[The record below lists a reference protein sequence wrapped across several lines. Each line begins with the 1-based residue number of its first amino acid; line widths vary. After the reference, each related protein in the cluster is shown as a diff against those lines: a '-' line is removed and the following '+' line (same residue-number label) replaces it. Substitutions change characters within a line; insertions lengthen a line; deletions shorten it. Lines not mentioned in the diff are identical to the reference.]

1 VAFDGKLSHYVLM
14 RTIRTLL
21 LLLTAAVAAISAD
34 ETAKWLTP
42 FDGKTLKG
50 WKAEG
55 NAAWSVLDGA
65 IVGRQGPGG
74 AAGDLFTE
82 ARWADFE
89 LEAEW
94 KMRFPGNSGFW
105 FRVAGPNTGYQVDF
119 LDQPSH
125 PGVLS
130 GSIYCMGKAFIAENR
145 DPATVNRDGWN
156 RMRLRVIGDEIALE
170 QNGKKV
176 VQIRDGAFPGSGS
189 IGIQVHAGKAFEG
202 MEVQVRKIRL
212 RPLSRLPG
220 K

>member
-1 VAFDGKLSHYVLM
+1 MNIL
-14 RTIRTLL
+14 RTLL
-21 LLLTAAVAAISAD
+21 LLAAAALTTASAAES
-34 ETAKWLTP
+34 AKWLAP
-42 FDGKTLKG
+42 FNGRDLKG

-55 NAAWSVLDGA
+55 NAAWSVVDGS

-82 ARWADFE
+82 AQWPDFE

-94 KMRFPGNSGFW
+94 KMRFPGNSGIW
-105 FRVAGPNTGYQVDF
+105 FRVAGPKTGYQVDF

-145 DPATVNRDGWN
+145 DAATVNRDGWN

-176 VQIRDGAFPGSGS
+176 VQIRDGAFPGPGS

-202 MEVQVRKIRL
+202 MEVQVRNFRL